1 VNSRPPSSYI
11 LIHLAFKGAQEH
23 AAVRNITDRI
33 FAAQE
38 IVILTEAIVLSFLR
52 ISTSLKPTPLEEKE
66 AQKFLDALL
75 GYSHLQLFAPSVR
88 HHKNLTANLVK
99 QKIKGNLVMD
109 AHIAEVALLTN
120 STIIT
125 NDDGFKKFP
134 HVKFIKI

>member
-1 VNSRPPSSYI
+1 MTYIFDSNI
-11 LIHLAFKGAQEH
+11 LIYLAFKGAKEH
-23 AAVRNITDRI
+23 TTARTVTDRV

-52 ISTSLKPTPLEEKE
+52 ISTSLKPTSLTEKE
-66 AQKFLDALL
+66 ARTFLDALL
-75 GYSHLQLFAPSVR
+75 DYPHLQLFTPSVR
-88 HHKNLTANLVK
+88 HYKNLTANLVK

-125 NDDGFKKFP
+125 NDDDFKKFP
-134 HVKFIKI
+134 RIKFIKI